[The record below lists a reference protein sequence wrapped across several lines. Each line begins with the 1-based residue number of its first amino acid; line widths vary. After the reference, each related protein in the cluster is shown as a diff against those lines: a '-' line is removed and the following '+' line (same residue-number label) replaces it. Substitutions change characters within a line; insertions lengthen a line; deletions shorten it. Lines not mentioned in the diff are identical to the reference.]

1 MRSVIDDN
9 KLQIDEKNNQNFKN
23 TLIFIGR

>member
-9 KLQIDEKNNQNFKN
+9 KLQIDEKNNKNFKN
-23 TLIFIGR
+23 TLIFFGR